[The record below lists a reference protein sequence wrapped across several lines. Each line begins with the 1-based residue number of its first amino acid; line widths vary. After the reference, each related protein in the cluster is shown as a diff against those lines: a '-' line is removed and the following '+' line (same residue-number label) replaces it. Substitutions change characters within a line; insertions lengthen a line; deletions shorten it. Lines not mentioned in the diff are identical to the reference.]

1 MYIRVFFIASVVR
14 LVRDGWLLSESDRCI
29 LRYFGFS
36 LFRRPLILILC
47 SSFLSPVYLVL
58 FLSPAYFYFV
68 YFCSSPGLF
77 LYLFIFLSF
86 IQSFSLVSFFILIF
100 VVSVRTFLKFPM
112 LNISCVFLV
121 LPCYF
126 FIIFPFKPPPLS
138 PHLACFFQF
147 FLPLS
152 LLHHPLYIFP
162 TFRCTRIKNI
172 FEYTF
177 SFKFQPQW
185 VFNTGKEKQQQPQ
198 KPRRKFTSETD
209 GDFKH
214 QLSPSSSSLPC
225 FFLDE
230 MEEWAMGGNLHL
242 NENLHSFVFSD
253 VGLSL

>member
-185 VFNTGKEKQQQPQ
+185 VFNTG
-198 KPRRKFTSETD
+198 RKN
-209 GDFKH
+209 
-214 QLSPSSSSLPC
+214 SSSHKNQDGNSHQRLMVILNINFHC
-225 FFLDE
+225 RDGSDKRCGRGMRGARGLDSGRGIK
-230 MEEWAMGGNLHL
+230 W
-242 NENLHSFVFSD
+242 
-253 VGLSL
+253 

>member
-77 LYLFIFLSF
+77 LSLFIFLSF

-126 FIIFPFKPPPLS
+126 FIIFPFKPPPPFPTFSLF
-138 PHLACFFQF
+138 FFQF
-147 FLPLS
+147 FS
-152 LLHHPLYIFP
+152 
-162 TFRCTRIKNI
+162 
-172 FEYTF
+172 
-177 SFKFQPQW
+177 SF
-185 VFNTGKEKQQQPQ
+185 VSVT
-198 KPRRKFTSETD
+198 
-209 GDFKH
+209 
-214 QLSPSSSSLPC
+214 SSSLHFSNFPLHANQKHLWIH
-225 FFLDE
+225 FFFQVSTS
-230 MEEWAMGGNLHL
+230 MGL
-242 NENLHSFVFSD
+242 
-253 VGLSL
+253 

>member
-77 LYLFIFLSF
+77 LSLFIFLSF

-112 LNISCVFLV
+112 LNIMCFSRPSLLFFY
-121 LPCYF
+121 YF
-126 FIIFPFKPPPLS
+126 SFQAPPPF
-138 PHLACFFQF
+138 P
-147 FLPLS
+147 
-152 LLHHPLYIFP
+152 YI
-162 TFRCTRIKNI
+162 
-172 FEYTF
+172 
-177 SFKFQPQW
+177 
-185 VFNTGKEKQQQPQ
+185 
-198 KPRRKFTSETD
+198 
-209 GDFKH
+209 
-214 QLSPSSSSLPC
+214 
-225 FFLDE
+225 
-230 MEEWAMGGNLHL
+230 
-242 NENLHSFVFSD
+242 
-253 VGLSL
+253 